1 MFFFISKQ
9 NIVVACSCPVLF
21 VTGGNSVFRGTT
33 RTMHQHV
40 MRAANDKGKIDLLEI
55 KGCAN
60 VLEETV
66 SIFIFIYILF

>member
-1 MFFFISKQ
+1 
-9 NIVVACSCPVLF
+9 
-21 VTGGNSVFRGTT
+21 
-33 RTMHQHV
+33 MHQHV

-66 SIFIFIYILF
+66 SIFIFIYILKENASECCGFGFAAREIHRELPVFLARLWIG